1 MMQAPYFYPA
11 RSARSLRACEP
22 HSPSGGC
29 RFGHMTMPTIAQSS
43 CGSPMTSILTNT
55 SAMTALGLLRSVGGR
70 LNDESEKMSSGLRVK
85 TASDNAAYWSIST
98 SMRSNVKAMNV
109 VTDSVGLAHGIVD
122 TAYAAMETVLESFVE
137 IRNLAITASDM
148 PQPGMKD
155 AIKPTF
161 SLDPEYAKS
170 DVYKID
176 QTIQQLQNQAKAA
189 MLSASFSG
197 VNLLYH
203 GKNEDEKASAQVF
216 NFTIGYSDGKVQTLN
231 VKAMDTLLLN
241 DDFGSFPTT
250 FPGEF
255 NPEQTLF
262 DGSDTINAP
271 GSFTPLGVYWFNI
284 PVSNP
289 TTGDPEAYPVEP
301 TYVLQALENHV
312 VRFGSDRQ
320 GLYSNFVA
328 NLDQK
333 IQAITSKMAYVG
345 TVQKSLEMYD
355 EINNKMID
363 SATKGIGRLVDADM
377 ETTASKLMALQT
389 QQQLA
394 TQSLAI
400 ANSAPQT
407 LVQLFG

>member
-1 MMQAPYFYPA
+1 MA
-11 RSARSLRACEP
+11 
-22 HSPSGGC
+22 
-29 RFGHMTMPTIAQSS
+29 
-43 CGSPMTSILTNT
+43 
-55 SAMTALGLLRSVGGR
+55 ALSTLRSISGR
-70 LNDESEKMSSGLRVK
+70 LTDTSQQMSSGLRVGK
-85 TASDNAAYWSIST
+85 AADNAAYWSIST
-98 SMRSNVKAMNV
+98 SMRSDVKAMNV
-109 VTDSVGLAHGIVD
+109 VTDSVGLAQGVVD

-148 PQPGMKD
+148 PQPGMKN
-155 AIKPTF
+155 AVKPTF

-176 QTIQQLQNQAKAA
+176 QTIQQLQNQAKSA

-216 NFTIGYSDGKVQTLN
+216 NFTIGYADGKVQTLN

-241 DDFGSFPTT
+241 DDFGSFPTS
-250 FPGEF
+250 FPGQF

-262 DGSDTINAP
+262 DGSDTITAP
-271 GSFTPLGVYWFNI
+271 GSFTPLGVYWYNI

-289 TTGDPEAYPVEP
+289 VTGDPEAYPVEP

-363 SATKGIGRLVDADM
+363 SATRGIGRLVDADM
-377 ETTASKLMALQT
+377 ETTATKLRALQT

-394 TQSLAI
+394 VQSLGI
-400 ANSAPQT
+400 ANQAPSSLLTLFSA
-407 LVQLFG
+407 

>member
-1 MMQAPYFYPA
+1 M
-11 RSARSLRACEP
+11 
-22 HSPSGGC
+22 
-29 RFGHMTMPTIAQSS
+29 SS
-43 CGSPMTSILTNT
+43 IITNNG
-55 SAMTALGLLRSVGGR
+55 AMAALSTLRSINGR
-70 LNDESEKMSSGLRVK
+70 LTDTSQQMSSGLKVVQ
-85 TASDNAAYWSIST
+85 AADNSAYWSIST
-98 SMRSNVKAMNV
+98 TMRSDVKTMKV
-109 VTDSVGLAHGIVD
+109 VTDSVGLAQGVVD

-155 AIKPTF
+155 AVKPTF

-176 QTIQQLQNQAKAA
+176 QTIQQLQNQAKSA

-216 NFTIGYSDGKVQTLN
+216 NFTIGYADGKVQTLN

-289 TTGDPEAYPVEP
+289 TTGDPEAYSVEP

-320 GLYSNFVA
+320 GLYSNFVD
-328 NLDQK
+328 NLDKK

-345 TVQKSLEMYD
+345 TVQKSLDMYED
-355 EINNKMID
+355 INNKKID
-363 SATKGIGRLVDADM
+363 SVRSGIGRLVDADM
-377 ETTASKLMALQT
+377 ETTASTLQALQA

-394 TQSLAI
+394 IQSLAI
-400 ANSAPQT
+400 ANAAPGN
-407 LVQLFG
+407 LAQLFQ

>member
-1 MMQAPYFYPA
+1 M
-11 RSARSLRACEP
+11 
-22 HSPSGGC
+22 
-29 RFGHMTMPTIAQSS
+29 SS
-43 CGSPMTSILTNT
+43 IITNN
-55 SAMTALGLLRSVGGR
+55 SAMAALGTLRSINGR
-70 LNDESEKMSSGLRVK
+70 LTDTSQQMSSGLSVG

-98 SMRSNVKAMNV
+98 SMRSDVKAMNV
-109 VTDSVGLAHGIVD
+109 VSDSVGLAQGVMD
-122 TAYAAMETVLESFVE
+122 TAYAAMESVLDSFVE

-148 PQPGMKD
+148 PQPRMKD
-155 AIKPTF
+155 AVKPTF

-176 QTIQQLQNQAKAA
+176 QRIQTLQDQAKAA

-216 NFTIGYSDGKVQTLN
+216 NFTIGYADGKVQTLDI
-231 VKAMDTLLLN
+231 KAMDTLLLN

-255 NPEQTLF
+255 NLEQTLF

-271 GSFTPLGVYWFNI
+271 GSFTPLGVYWYNI

-289 TTGDPEAYPVEP
+289 TTGDPEAYPVES

-328 NLDQK
+328 NLDHK

-363 SATKGIGRLVDADM
+363 SATNGIGRLVDADM
-377 ETTASKLMALQT
+377 ETTATRLRALET
-389 QQQLA
+389 QKQLA
-394 TQSLAI
+394 IQSLGI
-400 ANSAPQT
+400 ANAASGN
-407 LVQLFG
+407 LMQLFS

>member
-1 MMQAPYFYPA
+1 
-11 RSARSLRACEP
+11 
-22 HSPSGGC
+22 
-29 RFGHMTMPTIAQSS
+29 
-43 CGSPMTSILTNT
+43 MTSILTNT

-98 SMRSNVKAMNV
+98 SMRSDVKAMNV
-109 VTDSVGLAHGIVD
+109 VTDSVGLAQGVVD

-155 AIKPTF
+155 ALKPIF

-176 QTIQQLQNQAKAA
+176 QTIQQLQSQAKAA

-203 GKNEDEKASAQVF
+203 GKNEDEKASEQVF
-216 NFTIGYSDGKVQTLN
+216 NFTIGYADGKVQTLD

-241 DDFGSFPTT
+241 DDFGSFPTSY
-250 FPGEF
+250 PGEF

-271 GSFTPLGVYWFNI
+271 GSFTPLGVYWYNI
-284 PVSNP
+284 PLSNP

-363 SATKGIGRLVDADM
+363 SATRGIGRLVDADM

-394 TQSLAI
+394 IQSLAI
-400 ANSAPQT
+400 ANSAPHN
-407 LVQLFG
+407 LMQLFG

>member
-1 MMQAPYFYPA
+1 MGA
-11 RSARSLRACEP
+11 RVLSPCLFHLAVNLRRRFFELVTWRLAHDEP
-22 HSPSGGC
+22 GRRDGEI
-29 RFGHMTMPTIAQSS
+29 MSS
-43 CGSPMTSILTNT
+43 IITNNG
-55 SAMTALGLLRSVGGR
+55 AMAALGTLRSINGR
-70 LNDESEKMSSGLRVK
+70 LTDTSQQMSSGLRAA
-85 TASDNAAYWSIST
+85 TAADNAAYWSIST
-98 SMRSNVKAMNV
+98 SMRSDVKAMNAV
-109 VTDSVGLAHGIVD
+109 NDSVGLAQGVVD
-122 TAYAAMETVLESFVE
+122 TAYAGMESVLDSFVE
-137 IRNLAITASDM
+137 IRNLAITASGM
-148 PQPGMKD
+148 PQPGMRD

-176 QTIQQLQNQAKAA
+176 QRIQTLQDQAKAA

-203 GKNEDEKASAQVF
+203 GKNEDEKASQQVF
-216 NFTIGYSDGKVQTLN
+216 SFTTGYSDGKVQTLDI
-231 VKAMDTLLLN
+231 KAMDTLLLN

-271 GSFTPLGVYWFNI
+271 GSFTPLGVYWYNI

-289 TTGDPEAYPVEP
+289 TTGDPEAYPVAP

-312 VRFGSDRQ
+312 VRLGSDRQ

-328 NLDQK
+328 NLDHK

-355 EINNKMID
+355 EINKNMID
-363 SATKGIGRLVDADM
+363 TATSGIGRLVDADM
-377 ETTASKLMALQT
+377 ETTASKLRALQT

-400 ANSAPQT
+400 ANADPGN
-407 LVQLFG
+407 LVQLFQ

>member
-1 MMQAPYFYPA
+1 
-11 RSARSLRACEP
+11 
-22 HSPSGGC
+22 
-29 RFGHMTMPTIAQSS
+29 
-43 CGSPMTSILTNT
+43 MTSILTNT
-55 SAMTALGLLRSVGGR
+55 SSMAAMATLRGISSRLGTEQ
-70 LNDESEKMSSGLRVK
+70 DMASSGLRVRS
-85 TASDNAAYWSIST
+85 AADNAAYWSIST
-98 SMRSNVKAMNV
+98 SMRSDVKAMNV
-109 VTDSVGLAHGIVD
+109 VNDSVGLAQGVVD
-122 TAYAAMETVLESFVE
+122 TAYAAMETVLDSFVE
-137 IRNLAITASDM
+137 IRNLAITASGM
-148 PQPGMKD
+148 PQPGMRD
-155 AIKPTF
+155 VVKPGF

-203 GKNEDEKASAQVF
+203 GKNEDEKASQQVF
-216 NFTIGYSDGKVQTLN
+216 NFTIGYADGKVQALN

-250 FPGEF
+250 YPGEF

-262 DGSDTINAP
+262 DGSDIIDAP
-271 GSFTPLGVYWFNI
+271 GSFTPLGVYWYNF
-284 PVSNP
+284 PRSNP

-301 TYVLQALENHV
+301 TYVLQELENHV

-320 GLYSNFVA
+320 GLYSNFVD
-328 NLDQK
+328 NLEKK
-333 IQAITSKMAYVG
+333 IQAITSKMSYVG

-363 SATKGIGRLVDADM
+363 SATSGIGRLVDADM
-377 ETTASKLMALQT
+377 ETTSTRLRALET

-394 TQSLAI
+394 IQSLGI
-400 ANSAPQT
+400 ANSAPQN
-407 LVQLFG
+407 LMQLFG

>member
-1 MMQAPYFYPA
+1 MAHDEHCRHDGETMSGIVTNNGAMA
-11 RSARSLRACEP
+11 VLGTLRSISAR
-22 HSPSGGC
+22 
-29 RFGHMTMPTIAQSS
+29 
-43 CGSPMTSILTNT
+43 LTNT
-55 SAMTALGLLRSVGGR
+55 SQQ
-70 LNDESEKMSSGLRVK
+70 MSSGLRVK
-85 TASDNAAYWSIST
+85 TAADNAAYWSIST
-98 SMRSNVKAMNV
+98 SMRSDVKAMNV
-109 VTDSVGLAHGIVD
+109 VTDSVGLAQGIVD
-122 TAYAAMETVLESFVE
+122 TAYAGMETVLDSFVE

-148 PQPGMKD
+148 PQPGMRD
-155 AIKPTF
+155 AVKPGF

-176 QTIQQLQNQAKAA
+176 QAIQQLQNQAKTA

-203 GKNEDEKASAQVF
+203 GKNEDVKASEQVF
-216 NFTIGYSDGKVQTLN
+216 NFIIGYAGGKVQTLD

-250 FPGEF
+250 FPREF
-255 NPEQTLF
+255 NPEKTLF
-262 DGSDTINAP
+262 DDSDIIDAP
-271 GSFTPLGVYWFNI
+271 GSFTPLGVYWYNI

-345 TVQKSLEMYD
+345 TVQNSLEMYD
-355 EINNKMID
+355 EINNKMIG
-363 SATKGIGRLVDADM
+363 SVTSGIGRMVDADM
-377 ETTASKLMALQT
+377 ETTASTLQALQA
-389 QQQLA
+389 QHQLA
-394 TQSLAI
+394 IQSLAI
-400 ANSAPQT
+400 ANAAPGN
-407 LVQLFG
+407 LAQLFQ

>member
-1 MMQAPYFYPA
+1 MKSPA
-11 RSARSLRACEP
+11 DAR
-22 HSPSGGC
+22 G
-29 RFGHMTMPTIAQSS
+29 TMSS
-43 CGSPMTSILTNT
+43 IITNNG
-55 SAMTALGLLRSVGGR
+55 AMTALATFRAVGGR
-70 LNDESEKMSSGLRVK
+70 LNEESEKMSSGLRVA

-98 SMRSNVKAMNV
+98 SMRSDVKAMNV
-109 VTDSVGLAHGIVD
+109 VSDSVGLAQGVMD
-122 TAYAAMETVLESFVE
+122 TTYAAMESVLDSFVE
-137 IRNLAITASDM
+137 IRNLVITASDM
-148 PQPGMKD
+148 PQPGMRD
-155 AIKPTF
+155 AVKPTF

-176 QTIQQLQNQAKAA
+176 QRIQTLQDQAKAA

-216 NFTIGYSDGKVQTLN
+216 NFTIGYAEGKVQTLN

-271 GSFTPLGVYWFNI
+271 GSFTPLGVYWYNI

-312 VRFGSDRQ
+312 LRFGSDRQ

-355 EINNKMID
+355 EINNNMID
-363 SATKGIGRLVDADM
+363 AATSGIGRLVDADM
-377 ETTASKLMALQT
+377 ETTATRLRALET

-394 TQSLAI
+394 IQSLGI
-400 ANSAPQT
+400 ANAAPGN
-407 LVQLFG
+407 LVQLFS

>member
-1 MMQAPYFYPA
+1 M
-11 RSARSLRACEP
+11 
-22 HSPSGGC
+22 
-29 RFGHMTMPTIAQSS
+29 SS
-43 CGSPMTSILTNT
+43 IITNNG
-55 SAMTALGLLRSVGGR
+55 AMAALGLLRSVGER
-70 LNDESEKMSSGLRVK
+70 LTDESEKMSSGLRVK
-85 TASDNAAYWSIST
+85 TAADNSAYWSIST
-98 SMRSNVKAMNV
+98 SMCSDVKAMHV
-109 VTDSVGLAHGIVD
+109 VTDSVGLAQGIVD
-122 TAYAAMETVLESFVE
+122 TAYAAMETVLDSFVE
-137 IRNLAITASDM
+137 IRNLAITASGM
-148 PQPGMKD
+148 PQPGMRD
-155 AIKPTF
+155 AVKPTF

-176 QTIQQLQNQAKAA
+176 QAIQQLQNQAKTA

-203 GKNEDEKASAQVF
+203 GKNEDVKASEQVF
-216 NFTIGYSDGKVQTLN
+216 NFIIGYAGGKVQTLD

-271 GSFTPLGVYWFNI
+271 GSFTPLGVYWYNI

-333 IQAITSKMAYVG
+333 IQAITSKMAHVG

-363 SATKGIGRLVDADM
+363 SVTSGIGRMVDADM
-377 ETTASKLMALQT
+377 ETTASTLQALQA

-394 TQSLAI
+394 IQSLAI
-400 ANSAPQT
+400 ANASPRNLA
-407 LVQLFG
+407 QLFQ

>member
-1 MMQAPYFYPA
+1 MA
-11 RSARSLRACEP
+11 RVL
-22 HSPSGGC
+22 
-29 RFGHMTMPTIAQSS
+29 
-43 CGSPMTSILTNT
+43 
-55 SAMTALGLLRSVGGR
+55 
-70 LNDESEKMSSGLRVK
+70 
-85 TASDNAAYWSIST
+85 
-98 SMRSNVKAMNV
+98 VKA
-109 VTDSVGLAHGIVD
+109 S
-122 TAYAAMETVLESFVE
+122 
-137 IRNLAITASDM
+137 
-148 PQPGMKD
+148 Q
-155 AIKPTF
+155 
-161 SLDPEYAKS
+161 
-170 DVYKID
+170 
-176 QTIQQLQNQAKAA
+176 
-189 MLSASFSG
+189 
-197 VNLLYH
+197 
-203 GKNEDEKASAQVF
+203 QVF
-216 NFTIGYSDGKVQTLN
+216 SFTTGYSGGKVQTLDIN
-231 VKAMDTLLLN
+231 AMDTLLLN

-271 GSFTPLGVYWFNI
+271 GSFTPLGVYWYNI

-355 EINNKMID
+355 ELNKNMTD
-363 SATKGIGRLVDADM
+363 AVTSGIGRLVDADM
-377 ETTASKLMALQT
+377 ETTSARLTALQT

-394 TQSLAI
+394 IQSLGI
-400 ANSAPQT
+400 ANATPGN
-407 LVQLFG
+407 LVRLFQ

>member
-1 MMQAPYFYPA
+1 MRSPA
-11 RSARSLRACEP
+11 DAR
-22 HSPSGGC
+22 G
-29 RFGHMTMPTIAQSS
+29 TMSS
-43 CGSPMTSILTNT
+43 IITNNG
-55 SAMTALGLLRSVGGR
+55 AMTALATLRTLGGR

-98 SMRSNVKAMNV
+98 SMRSDVKAMNV
-109 VTDSVGLAHGIVD
+109 VNDSVGLAQGVVD
-122 TAYAAMETVLESFVE
+122 TAYEGMESVLDSFVE
-137 IRNLAITASDM
+137 IRNLVITASDM
-148 PQPGMKD
+148 PQPGMRD

-176 QTIQQLQNQAKAA
+176 QRIQTLQDQAKAA

-203 GKNEDEKASAQVF
+203 GKNEAEKASQQVF
-216 NFTIGYSDGKVQTLN
+216 SFTTGYSDGKVQTLDI
-231 VKAMDTLLLN
+231 KAMDTLLLN

-271 GSFTPLGVYWFNI
+271 GSFTPLGVYWYNI

-328 NLDQK
+328 NLDHK

-345 TVQKSLEMYD
+345 TVQKSLEMYH

-363 SATKGIGRLVDADM
+363 SATSGIGRLVDADM
-377 ETTASKLMALQT
+377 ETTATRLRALQT

-394 TQSLAI
+394 IQSLGI
-400 ANSAPQT
+400 ANAAPGN
-407 LVQLFG
+407 LMQLFS